1 MLGRVVLLGYD
12 QFHDEPSDSCHA
24 RACTSCGGQGE
35 RRPRR
40 SLKDCQD
47 TRFSLR
53 VEHCTHVG
61 VGRNREGGPSG
72 PPSASRSSAKRRN
85 GRDG

>member
-1 MLGRVVLLGYD
+1 M
-12 QFHDEPSDSCHA
+12 
-24 RACTSCGGQGE
+24 
-35 RRPRR
+35 
-40 SLKDCQD
+40 KDCQD